1 MRVFGANATLHPH
14 RFNRTLDNVE
24 FPRSLKKLE
33 LSSSFN
39 QSVVGARWP
48 PELEV
53 QFFLSFIYLY
63 TTEGLGVL
71 CVESKER
78 SSFLVVLV
86 HVLGGGGAEVK

>member
-1 MRVFGANATLHPH
+1 MLLCLIGHAACFRVNATLHPH

-39 QSVVGARWP
+39 QSVVGAKWP

-53 QFFLSFIYLY
+53 CAYYPTNGWY
-63 TTEGLGVL
+63 TTYGV
-71 CVESKER
+71 V
-78 SSFLVVLV
+78 
-86 HVLGGGGAEVK
+86 